1 MNGKLLAAV
10 FVFLCMAMGC
20 ATLESPKREVKATPV
35 ITQSFA
41 SRAIRIGDTWKIYL
55 NASDPNG
62 EMITISAIVEQTGQ
76 NNPESITKVSKENGR
91 GFSGYLYLSTASLAN
106 ALDGTSITLWVQIQ
120 DRAGNFSQSV
130 AFPLIIKNVA
140 TQAAPPQGVFKEGDL
155 GPVVLTRKSSWID
168 SISEKLST
176 SSPYT
181 GPESNPTTGMPTNSP
196 ARKK

>member
-1 MNGKLLAAV
+1 MNGKFLAAV
-10 FVFLCMAMGC
+10 FVFLCLAMGC
-20 ATLESPKREVKATPV
+20 ATLMSSKAEVKATPV

-41 SRAIRIGDTWKIYL
+41 SREIRIGDTWKIYL

-130 AFPLIIKNVA
+130 AFPLTLKSQG
-140 TQAAPPQGVFKEGDL
+140 TQTAPPQGVFKEGNL

-168 SISEKLST
+168 SIVEELSR
-176 SSPYT
+176 SNPSPGT
-181 GPESNPTTGMPTNSP
+181 GGNPTTGMGTNSP
-196 ARKK
+196 AKKK